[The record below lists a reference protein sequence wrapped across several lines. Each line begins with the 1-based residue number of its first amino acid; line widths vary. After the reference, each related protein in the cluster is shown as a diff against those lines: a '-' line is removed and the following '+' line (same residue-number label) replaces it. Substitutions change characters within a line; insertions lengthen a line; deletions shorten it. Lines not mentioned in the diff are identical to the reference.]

1 MGVCKK
7 QWCDFVLYTKKGIA
21 VDRIHF
27 DSQLYEKINTSKKFY
42 EKYIVNALLNK
53 K

>member
-1 MGVCKK
+1 MSAKNSGVTSFYI
-7 QWCDFVLYTKKGIA
+7 QKGNIA

-27 DSQLYEKINTSKKFY
+27 DSQLYEKIVNTSKKIY